1 MNSKLQKFPEQMIKA
16 TTLAALWDCHVRTIK
31 RAVESGELTGVRVGE
46 GPTSC
51 VMVTVRSA
59 NDYVDRHRL
68 SR

>member
-1 MNSKLQKFPEQMIKA
+1 MNPKTKFPEQMIKA
-16 TTLAALWDCHVRTIK
+16 TTLAALWDCNVQTIK
-31 RAVESGELTGVRVGE
+31 RAVKSDQLVGVRIGD

-68 SR
+68 SM